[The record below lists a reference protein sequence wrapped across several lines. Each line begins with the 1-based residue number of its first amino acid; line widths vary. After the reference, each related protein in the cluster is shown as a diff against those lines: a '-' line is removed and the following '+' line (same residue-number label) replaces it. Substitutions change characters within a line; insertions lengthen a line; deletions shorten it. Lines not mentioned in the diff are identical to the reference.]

1 MSQDREQDRAPLTVL
16 PPAGVVAQKIETSY
30 CTAVSVQRPRVVA
43 SVEKRIL
50 DEAALAGDAMYFS
63 WPVKEKQED
72 GSYRQKIIVGPS
84 IKLANSA
91 AREWGNCA
99 VEMQRVEEDATS
111 WTFYPAFVDLET
123 GFTMC
128 RAHRAR
134 KSIGFGGKDRDR
146 QVDMAFEKGQSL
158 AIRNLITNSL
168 PRWLIDKA
176 VETAQEAERKKL
188 TRDKIE
194 DSVRKGLAAI
204 GKCGVTEGRVL
215 ARFERKSKSEIT
227 IDDLVALKGIVQAI
241 TQGGESVESFFPL
254 ADTNGAKASPL
265 DGMKPT
271 APQEQALATPQ
282 EPPDAV
288 GGNTTS
294 PPPANGG
301 DERKTLLDQAG
312 KLKGIAGQKEYYKF
326 LATFGG
332 AKHANALSMTDL
344 KQFVTGLDALARAVA
359 AEAEK
364 KE

>member
-1 MSQDREQDRAPLTVL
+1 MSQDRERSQAPLTVL
-16 PPAGVVAQKIETSY
+16 PPAGVVAQKVETTY
-30 CTAVSVQRPRVVA
+30 CTAVSVQRPRTTAAVV
-43 SVEKRIL
+43 KRIL

-84 IKLANSA
+84 IKLANGA

-111 WTFYPAFVDLET
+111 WTFYPAFIDLET

-134 KSIGFGGKDRDR
+134 KSIGFGGKDADR
-146 QVDMAFEKGQSL
+146 KIDMAFEKGQSL
-158 AIRNLITNSL
+158 AIRNVIVNSL
-168 PRWLIDKA
+168 PRWLIDDA
-176 VETAQEAERKKL
+176 VTAAQEAERKKL

-194 DSVRKGLAAI
+194 DSVRKGLEAI
-204 GKCGVTEGRVL
+204 AKCGVTEARVL

-254 ADTNGAKASPL
+254 SESADKKPLPL
-265 DGMKPT
+265 DGMKPV
-271 APQEQALATPQ
+271 APQEQALAGQ
-282 EPPDAV
+282 
-288 GGNTTS
+288 
-294 PPPANGG
+294 ANGTAPAP
-301 DERKTLLDQAG
+301 DDPLARCEL
-312 KLKGIAGQKEYYKF
+312 LKGIVGEKEYYKF

-332 AKHANALSMTDL
+332 AKHANALSLTDL
-344 KQFVTGLDALARAVA
+344 KQFVTGLDALAKAVA

-364 KE
+364 KGD